1 MRRHF
6 LALEAFDNTSTGA
19 PTDAETDKPDTAVT
33 PEADPAAVASAPA
46 ADAPVPAEPTGDGT
60 NPEPSEPDEA
70 KPTDPAAAP
79 ALPAEPGVE
88 DPAPV
93 AQDAPTPAETP
104 AEAAPA
110 VPSEPTNA
118 STAEEPVAG
127 AESTDATP
135 ETPAADA
142 STETPPAPAE
152 TPATS
157 TDDTQPAEPETA
169 ETPAASTDETPP
181 ATDDTTPPAATEPTD
196 AGGESTPA
204 ETPVGGADETPTP
217 EGGAAEADSEA
228 MESMRERLELSY
240 AMEEAAFAVAD
251 AGEHAAEIQ
260 HDLAESERVIQVSD
274 ALEDLAFVADSIK
287 QATPAEAALMETA
300 GNMAVAG
307 TDVEPDAIVP
317 SMESF
322 IGHRIA
328 TEGIKET
335 AQRIWE
341 SIVMFIDRIWEKIRG
356 YWRINKTLPTWRKKL
371 DALKKMAG
379 EVGDEK
385 HVDFVRASMQLFAFV
400 KGGGL
405 SAKDLEAHPLDL
417 PRFVKTVR
425 GMFAEYA
432 NGVVEKGHDI
442 AKAIAEFD
450 VNRPEKAAQDLKN
463 KLTGM
468 HPAGFASSAGIDK
481 LIGHAH
487 LELVAYENTAGED
500 VDAALERLR
509 NSGVKYVNDGAHFV
523 ANHVSL
529 PHVIP
534 VAPKHAYVQTLGML
548 DEMLSA
554 MEHFYQKTYHEFDDL
569 GKRIKTASAA
579 ATKAMGKAGEAA
591 MAEGRTIHHYRSL
604 LNFNKAWAQW
614 TYQPFVPLFTHAIKV
629 LRGYSALVESGLEAY
644 DEKASARHKA
654 TSDRAKA
661 GAEARAKDSQFTQ
674 KDYDD
679 TVKDFAER
687 MKKDA
692 GKQRDARKNPKYDDQ
707 TGERKK

>member
-6 LALEAFDNTSTGA
+6 LALEAFDNSNTGS
-19 PTDAETDKPDTAVT
+19 PTDAETDKPETSAT
-33 PEADPAAVASAPA
+33 PESAPAPVMDPAAAASAPP
-46 ADAPVPAEPTGDGT
+46 ADAPVPAEPTGAGT

-70 KPTDPAAAP
+70 KPTDPADAP
-79 ALPAEPGVE
+79 ALPAEPGV

-104 AEAAPA
+104 AEPTSA

-118 STAEEPVAG
+118 STAEEPNAGGESTEAATEPAAG
-127 AESTDATP
+127 AESTEAPAASAD
-135 ETPAADA
+135 TPAASSNATPSAGTETTDA
-142 STETPPAPAE
+142 PAASSEETPPA
-152 TPATS
+152 S
-157 TDDTQPAEPETA
+157 
-169 ETPAASTDETPP
+169 
-181 ATDDTTPPAATEPTD
+181 DDTTPPAEG
-196 AGGESTPA
+196 AGDSSPA
-204 ETPVGGADETPTP
+204 ETPVGGADDQPTP
-217 EGGAAEADSEA
+217 AGGAPEADSEA
-228 MESMRERLELSY
+228 MEAMRERLELSY
-240 AMEEAAFAVAD
+240 AMEEAAFEVAE

-322 IGHRIA
+322 IGQRIA

-371 DALKKMAG
+371 DALKKTAG
-379 EVGDEK
+379 EVGDQK
-385 HVDFVRASMQLFAFV
+385 HVDFVRASVHLFAFV

-405 SAKDLEAHPLDL
+405 SDKDFQEHPLDL

-432 NGVVEKGHDI
+432 NGVVEKGHEI
-442 AKAIAEFD
+442 AKAISEFD

-468 HPAGFASSAGIDK
+468 HPASFASSAGIDK

-523 ANHVSL
+523 AQHGAL
-529 PHVIP
+529 PAVVP
-534 VAPKHAYVQTLGML
+534 VAPKHAYVTIIGML
-548 DEMLSA
+548 DEMLSS

-569 GKRIKTASAA
+569 GRRIKSASAT
-579 ATKAMGKAGEAA
+579 ATKAMGKAAEAA
-591 MAEGRTIHHYRSL
+591 MADGKSIHHYRSL

-629 LRGYSALVESGLEAY
+629 LRGYSALVEAGLEAY
-644 DEKASARHKA
+644 DEKASARHKGA
-654 TSDRAKA
+654 SDRASTS
-661 GAEARAKDSQFTQ
+661 AEARA
-674 KDYDD
+674 
-679 TVKDFAER
+679 
-687 MKKDA
+687 
-692 GKQRDARKNPKYDDQ
+692 RK
-707 TGERKK
+707 

>member
-6 LALEAFDNTSTGA
+6 LALEAFDNTSTGS
-19 PTDAETDKPDTAVT
+19 PTDAEAEKPDTAT
-33 PEADPAAVASAPA
+33 QPAADPAATASAPA
-46 ADAPVPAEPTGDGT
+46 ADAPVPAEPTGAGT

-70 KPTDPAAAP
+70 KPADPAEAP

-88 DPAPV
+88 PAPV
-93 AQDAPTPAETP
+93 AQDGPTPAETP
-104 AEAAPA
+104 AEPTPA

-118 STAEEPVAG
+118 S
-127 AESTDATP
+127 
-135 ETPAADA
+135 
-142 STETPPAPAE
+142 STEESPAGSESSDA
-152 TPATS
+152 AL
-157 TDDTQPAEPETA
+157 
-169 ETPAASTDETPP
+169 ETPAASTDDTPPEATDTAETPAAPTEETP
-181 ATDDTTPPAATEPTD
+181 ATSDDTAAPAD

-204 ETPVGGADETPTP
+204 ETPVGGADDQPTP
-217 EGGAAEADSEA
+217 EGGAPEADSEA
-228 MESMRERLELSY
+228 MEAMRERLELSY
-240 AMEEAAFAVAD
+240 AMEEAAFEVAE
-251 AGEHAAEIQ
+251 AGAHAAEIQ

-274 ALEDLAFVADSIK
+274 ALEDLAYVADSIK

-379 EVGDEK
+379 EVGDQK
-385 HVDFVRASMQLFAFV
+385 HVDFVRASIHLFAFV

-405 SAKDLEAHPLDL
+405 SEKDFQEHPLDL

-432 NGVVEKGHDI
+432 NGVVEKGQEI
-442 AKAIAEFD
+442 AKAIGEFD

-468 HPAGFASSAGIDK
+468 HPEGFASSAGIDK

-523 ANHVSL
+523 AQHAAVPS
-529 PHVIP
+529 VIP
-534 VAPKHAYVQTLGML
+534 VAPKHAYVATLGML
-548 DEMLSA
+548 DEMLSS
-554 MEHFYQKTYHEFDDL
+554 MEHFYEKTYHEFDDL
-569 GKRIKTASAA
+569 GKRIKYASAT

-629 LRGYSALVESGLEAY
+629 LRGYSALVEAGLEAY
-644 DEKASARHKA
+644 DEKASARHKGVHEQG
-654 TSDRAKA
+654 KA
-661 GAEARAKDSQFTQ
+661 QTGRGGHDEAVNDLK
-674 KDYDD
+674 
-679 TVKDFAER
+679 ER
-687 MKKDA
+687 MKKEA
-692 GKQRDARKNPKYDDQ
+692 EKQRKARENAKYDDQ
-707 TGERKK
+707 TGQRKK